1 MVPIREMSRRQL
13 KQATEAQ
20 VRPIQISDFESAL
33 MAIKP
38 STNQE
43 MRRKLRHFA
52 EVSGQVV
59 VETRTA
65 KMVVWMLVEKANLR
79 KAVEEITVCMAEL
92 RPYEQLNMVHQ
103 KLLIKLAVFMIR
115 NDPPSR
121 SRPHPARSKGAPGT
135 GMMCVT
141 LFGRVHW
148 LDEKSTSNLCEL
160 IDEELDEG
168 ASTELVASDCAA
180 HPDRD
185 ILAFLA
191 TWLLEILCESL
202 TVSGCKFSLKNPPT
216 FTRLTAETAIAN
228 NRHCWLIFTSSR
240 AARLFLVEPSS
251 VTVEEVDSIGD
262 IYPGLDLGDLPGSAV
277 RTKLKFSGAISVL
290 QLLRLEGREDKILVL
305 ISSTLGPAAVWS
317 LAMSADKSH
326 FEWKRLSV
334 LDETR
339 GHDTIV
345 CSTANQ
351 YFIAIAAYDG
361 LILIYRREELLSE
374 ELVIRACSLFEH
386 PAPAIS
392 MKFLDQDQLAVLSTS
407 GVHLLTALHTPT
419 SSVFTDDESR
429 NTAAINT

>member
-1 MVPIREMSRRQL
+1 MDWAERMFIPVPYCNTYSL
-13 KQATEAQ
+13 HQ
-20 VRPIQISDFESAL
+20 VL
-33 MAIKP
+33 
-38 STNQE
+38 
-43 MRRKLRHFA
+43 
-52 EVSGQVV
+52 
-59 VETRTA
+59 
-65 KMVVWMLVEKANLR
+65 
-79 KAVEEITVCMAEL
+79 
-92 RPYEQLNMVHQ
+92 
-103 KLLIKLAVFMIR
+103 
-115 NDPPSR
+115 
-121 SRPHPARSKGAPGT
+121 GAPGT

-160 IDEELDEG
+160 IDEELDE
-168 ASTELVASDCAA
+168 
-180 HPDRD
+180 
-185 ILAFLA
+185 
-191 TWLLEILCESL
+191 
-202 TVSGCKFSLKNPPT
+202 GCKFSLKNPPT